1 MDDQPEGNARFSV
14 QGPDVNGCVWIS
26 STAIIGWQ
34 HNLGPADKA
43 AEILSKWLASLVPVS
58 TVQLTQDE

>member
-1 MDDQPEGNARFSV
+1 VR
-14 QGPDVNGCVWIS
+14 GPDVNGCVWIS